1 MEDEEADEEG
11 TKKTRENGQAF
22 SPEIAELD
30 KKIIDKSKDK
40 EKTDELCK
48 KVNLVNDQ
56 VTGWCSKVIQK
67 VDQQFGENIAA
78 HEYKKSLSFLFEM
91 ISQAVCKQLEQ
102 IINEEDEED
111 RGYITAKD
119 FMNDFATE
127 EFLHKNIR
135 VRPLSGIDR
144 GEDDGKTNDPY

>member
-1 MEDEEADEEG
+1 MAVSENERKIDNLRVDHESHAAKLHELQMEDEEADEKG

-67 VDQQFGENIAA
+67 VD
-78 HEYKKSLSFLFEM
+78 
-91 ISQAVCKQLEQ
+91 
-102 IINEEDEED
+102 
-111 RGYITAKD
+111 
-119 FMNDFATE
+119 
-127 EFLHKNIR
+127 
-135 VRPLSGIDR
+135 
-144 GEDDGKTNDPY
+144 